1 MSACRLD
8 KYLSLSGQRTRSEA
22 ARLIR
27 SGCVQVNGAVVKD
40 PAAKVGD
47 GAEVLLSGQ
56 SVRDSTYQYYLVY
69 KPAGVLT
76 AARDSRAQ
84 TVMDLLPPALVRR
97 KVLPEGSPVLKPS
110 KDERAYI
117 TDVLSGVE
125 KYEEELDSSIAKHS
139 TGAWT
144 LDRVAHVDLSILR
157 LAAYEM
163 YHRDDVPDNVSISE
177 AMNMAGTYS
186 DPKSSRYING
196 VLGAMERDKH
206 EAEA

>member
-1 MSACRLD
+1 MARSIARQAAMQLL
-8 KYLSLSGQRTRSEA
+8 YERLSGGEA
-22 ARLIR
+22 DDESL
-27 SGCVQVNGAVVKD
+27 D
-40 PAAKVGD
+40 
-47 GAEVLLSGQ
+47 
-56 SVRDSTYQYYLVY
+56 LVY
-69 KPAGVLT
+69 EQL
-76 AARDSRAQ
+76 SMAQ
-84 TVMDLLPPALVRR
+84 
-97 KVLPEGSPVLKPS
+97 PEGSPVLKPS

-139 TGAWT
+139 TGSWS